1 MSTSTSQ
8 TDRRSGPFYGWII
21 VLGGFLLMATYYT
34 MFINTESLFQRFV
47 IADLGLTVTEYN
59 LGATISSLTG
69 ILGSLVIG
77 PLVDRISARIVGGVV
92 SAIGAL
98 VLFTYSVMDSVWM
111 LYACR
116 FVAGFIIVSGTRLL
130 ASVLVANWFRKRQG
144 LALALALSGSGLGG
158 AILSPIITTLIEN
171 IGWRG
176 AYVTMAVV
184 CLVLTLP
191 IAVIFFRRRPADI
204 GLEPYGGADYV
215 ELKKGREVKK
225 PVVDEEV
232 LAQTGWRELR
242 TNIPFWLLVLGFIV
256 MGFINGAVI
265 TNQVSNMTSIT
276 LTSGEVITG
285 GHPAEWA
292 SAVLSVYLLTV
303 VVGKVITGVLF
314 DYFGLNVPVILSSIA
329 CMIASVGLCFPQTD
343 WGPYL
348 AAVTFGFGTCLGTV
362 APAIIISRA
371 FGKLDLGL
379 VNGVVVGASLFGYAI
394 GTALS
399 GSVFDAFHTFQPI
412 WIACFITSIIAAA
425 MVCGSIAWIRAQR
438 SKKEPLS
445 AASIDAQTAEDI
457 AEEL

>member
-1 MSTSTSQ
+1 
-8 TDRRSGPFYGWII
+8 
-21 VLGGFLLMATYYT
+21 
-34 MFINTESLFQRFV
+34 
-47 IADLGLTVTEYN
+47 
-59 LGATISSLTG
+59 
-69 ILGSLVIG
+69 
-77 PLVDRISARIVGGVV
+77 
-92 SAIGAL
+92 
-98 VLFTYSVMDSVWM
+98 
-111 LYACR
+111 
-116 FVAGFIIVSGTRLL
+116 
-130 ASVLVANWFRKRQG
+130 
-144 LALALALSGSGLGG
+144 
-158 AILSPIITTLIEN
+158 
-171 IGWRG
+171 
-176 AYVTMAVV
+176 
-184 CLVLTLP
+184 
-191 IAVIFFRRRPADI
+191 
-204 GLEPYGGADYV
+204 
-215 ELKKGREVKK
+215 
-225 PVVDEEV
+225 
-232 LAQTGWRELR
+232 RELR